1 MLFSDFEDNG
11 PMWAGSGKRQARR
24 SVAFSEPFRQAPIV
38 QVTLSMVDMDHSF
51 NTRLDLAAE
60 AITPDGFDVVFRTW
74 GDTRVARIR
83 VSWTAI
89 GALAHEDDWDV

>member
-1 MLFSDFEDNG
+1 
-11 PMWAGSGKRQARR
+11 MWAGTGKRQARR
-24 SVAFSEPFRQAPIV
+24 SIAFEQPFRHPPTV

-51 NTRLDLAAE
+51 NTRLDLSAE
-60 AITPDGFDVVFRTW
+60 AITKQGFDAVFRTW

-89 GALAHEDDWDV
+89 GELPHDDDWDV